1 MAKKRKASRV
11 AEAPSGPRDYDAKDA
26 RLGPITTYE
35 DIADEQEEYF
45 LDKDKILLGDE
56 QGTKRQRREQ
66 QEDDFLEL
74 SEDEVLGQDSDDSEN
89 EAFQQDASDRRKQKT
104 KAKKAAAKK
113 AKAAAAAARRGDDD
127 DDDDNGTSKKTGDD
141 EDGDQGWW
149 GTSKE
154 EYYDGEMI
162 ETEANALEEEAEA
175 RRLQKKQLSRMKAS
189 DFFDMDEWT
198 EKKTDTTPGAVATAA
213 AAAGDGHTVTLTTK
227 TNKEEIDSMTP
238 EEKAKFLKD
247 YYPEFDPLCDDF
259 VELEPLMHEY
269 KALAEGKPSE
279 SLEVVQFRALSCY
292 VATICMYLSLFM
304 SPSRDNPS
312 GSRYIMDADELHDHE
327 VMQYLVDTRATW
339 ERVKNLQARRAAKA
353 RKVAAAAALAV
364 ERAMEEK
371 AAQERAAA
379 AEATV
384 DKTKKKAK
392 TSKTAK
398 TDKADKTD
406 KAGKAKKKQSRATGA
421 SQELEASMADLSE
434 LLNKKPKKAKKA
446 SAAAPRGGDDDSND
460 GLSDLGEEEALD
472 ARTAEEKLKRKKSLG
487 YYTSQIMQKSNLRA
501 GASGQAGGDADI
513 PYRERFRDRQ
523 ARLEAAAAKRGQ
535 APIQPGEELGGSD
548 QGSDEDDNEDDNE
561 ADKEASLAYY
571 NSIVKAHEA
580 KMGVKAARKAAM
592 EAGKLDRILPETSLD
607 QDGRRQ
613 LTWEIEK
620 NKGLSHKTLK
630 EKKNNPRVKKRVKFE
645 KKKKQLASMR
655 AVYKP
660 VDRDNYQGERTGIST
675 GLIRSIKL
683 D

>member
-11 AEAPSGPRDYDAKDA
+11 AEAPSGPRDYDSNDA
-26 RLGPITTYE
+26 RLGPINTFE

-45 LDKDKILLGDE
+45 LDKDKILLADE

-66 QEDDFLEL
+66 EEDEFLDL
-74 SEDEVLGQDSDDSEN
+74 SDDEVLRRDSDDSAN
-89 EAFQQDASDRRKQKT
+89 EEAPDPSDRRKQKK
-104 KAKKAAAKK
+104 KAKKVAAKTKKAAAT
-113 AKAAAAAARRGDDD
+113 ASASRDSDDD
-127 DDDDNGTSKKTGDD
+127 DDDEDKPKKKGGEE

-149 GTSKE
+149 GTSKD
-154 EYYDGEMI
+154 EYYDGETI

-175 RRLQKKQLSRMKAS
+175 RRLQKKQLSRMKAE
-189 DFFDMDEWT
+189 DFFDMDDWT
-198 EKKTDTTPGAVATAA
+198 EKKDTKATDSATS
-213 AAAGDGHTVTLTTK
+213 AGRTVTLTTK

-238 EEKAKFLKD
+238 DEKTKFLKD

-259 VELEPLMHEY
+259 AELEPLMNEY

-304 SPSRDNPS
+304 SPSRDNPN
-312 GSRYIMDADELHDHE
+312 GTRYIMDPDELHDHE

-339 ERVKNLQARRAAKA
+339 ERVKKLQARRAVKAK
-353 RKVAAAAALAV
+353 KAAATAALAV
-364 ERAMEEK
+364 ERAIEEK
-371 AAQERAAA
+371 AAQELAAA
-379 AEATV
+379 DKAAKAEKSGSKA
-384 DKTKKKAK
+384 DKKKAK
-392 TSKTAK
+392 A
-398 TDKADKTD
+398 DKAE
-406 KAGKAKKKQSRATGA
+406 KAAAKAKKEKKDKRAGAA

-434 LLNKKPKKAKKA
+434 LLTKKPKKASKKA
-446 SAAAPRGGDDDSND
+446 SAVSRADDDSND
-460 GLSDLGEEEALD
+460 DLSDLGEEEALD

-487 YYTSQIMQKSNLRA
+487 YYTSQIMQKSNLRT
-501 GASGQAGGDADI
+501 GASGNAGGDADI

-523 ARLEAAAAKRGQ
+523 ARLEAAATRRGE
-535 APIQPGEELGGSD
+535 ATLQPGEELGGSND
-548 QGSDEDDNEDDNE
+548 DDEGSDGGGEGDE

-571 NSIVKAHEA
+571 DSIVNAHSA
-580 KMGVKAARKAAM
+580 KMDVKAARKAAI
-592 EAGKLDRILPETSLD
+592 EAGKLDRVLPETSLD
-607 QDGRRQ
+607 KDGRRQ

-655 AVYKP
+655 AVYKD
-660 VDRDNYQGERTGIST
+660 VDRDNYQGEKTGIST

>member
-11 AEAPSGPRDYDAKDA
+11 AEAPSGPREYDSKDA
-26 RLGPITTYE
+26 RLGPINTFE

-45 LDKDKILLGDE
+45 LDKDKILLADE
-56 QGTKRQRREQ
+56 QGTKRQRREHE
-66 QEDDFLEL
+66 EDDFLDL
-74 SEDEVLGQDSDDSEN
+74 SDDEVLGRDSDDSAN
-89 EAFQQDASDRRKQKT
+89 EEAQDPSDRRKQKK
-104 KAKKAAAKK
+104 KAKKAALKTK
-113 AKAAAAAARRGDDD
+113 KAAASAARGSDDD
-127 DDDDNGTSKKTGDD
+127 DEDTPKKKGGDE

-154 EYYDGEMI
+154 EYYDGETI

-175 RRLQKKQLSRMKAS
+175 RRLQKKQLSRMKAE

-198 EKKTDTTPGAVATAA
+198 EKKDTKAA
-213 AAAGDGHTVTLTTK
+213 SEAASGRTVKLATK
-227 TNKEEIDSMTP
+227 TNKEEIDSMAP
-238 EEKAKFLKD
+238 DEKTKFLKD

-259 VELEPLMHEY
+259 VALEPLMNEY

-304 SPSRDNPS
+304 SPSRDNPT
-312 GSRYIMDADELHDHE
+312 GTRYIMDPDELHDHE

-339 ERVKNLQARRAAKA
+339 ERVKKLQARRAAKA
-353 RKVAAAAALAV
+353 KKAAATAALAV
-364 ERAMEEK
+364 EQAIEEK
-371 AAQERAAA
+371 AAQELAAA
-379 AEATV
+379 RAEKAGKT

-392 TSKTAK
+392 A
-398 TDKADKTD
+398 DKAE
-406 KAGKAKKKQSRATGA
+406 KAGAKAKKEKKNKRAHAA
-421 SQELEASMADLSE
+421 SQQLEESMADLSE
-434 LLNKKPKKAKKA
+434 LLTKKPKKAKKA
-446 SAAAPRGGDDDSND
+446 ATVSRTNDDDDSDND
-460 GLSDLGEEEALD
+460 LSDLGEEEALD

-487 YYTSQIMQKSNLRA
+487 YYTSQIMQKSNLRT
-501 GASGQAGGDADI
+501 GASGNAGGDADI

-523 ARLEAAAAKRGQ
+523 ARLEAAAARRGN
-535 APIQPGEELGGSD
+535 APLQPGEELGGD
-548 QGSDEDDNEDDNE
+548 DDDEGSDGGDGDFDNE

-571 NSIVKAHEA
+571 DSIVNAHNA
-580 KMGVKAARKAAM
+580 KQDVKAARKAAI
-592 EAGKLDRILPETSLD
+592 EAGKLDRVLPESLLD
-607 QDGRRQ
+607 KDGRRQ

-655 AVYKP
+655 ATYKD
-660 VDRDNYQGERTGIST
+660 VDRDNYQGEKTGIST

>member
-11 AEAPSGPRDYDAKDA
+11 AEVPSGPKDYDAKDA

-35 DIADEQEEYF
+35 DIADEQEHYF
-45 LDKDKILLGDE
+45 LDQDKILLDAE

-66 QEDDFLEL
+66 KEDEFLEL
-74 SEDEVLGQDSDDSEN
+74 SDDEVLGADSDDSDN
-89 EAFQQDASDRRKQKT
+89 EPAEDPSERRKQKK

-113 AKAAAAAARRGDDD
+113 ARAAVNDS
-127 DDDDNGTSKKTGDD
+127 DDDNYDGGRKT
-141 EDGDQGWW
+141 EEEEGDQGWW
-149 GTSKE
+149 GTSKS
-154 EYYDGEMI
+154 EYYDGETI

-175 RRLQKKQLSRMKAS
+175 RRLQKKQLSRMKAE
-189 DFFDMDEWT
+189 DFFDIDEWT
-198 EKKTDTTPGAVATAA
+198 TPGNKDKTKGTAA
-213 AAAGDGHTVTLTTK
+213 AAGGATVTLTTK
-227 TNKEEIDSMTP
+227 TNKEEIDSMSS
-238 EEKAKFLKD
+238 EEKAKFLQD

-259 VELEPLMHEY
+259 VELEPLMNEY
-269 KALAEGKPSE
+269 KTLAEGKPSE

-304 SPSRDNPS
+304 SPSRDNPN
-312 GSRYIMDADELHDHE
+312 GNRYIMDPDELHDHE
-327 VMQYLVDTRATW
+327 VMQYLVDTRETW
-339 ERVKNLQARRAAKA
+339 ERVKRLQARRAAKA
-353 RKVAAAAALAV
+353 KKAAALA
-364 ERAMEEK
+364 AEEDK
-371 AAQERAAA
+371 IATAKSVLVAVAA
-379 AEATV
+379 AESEMAATKA
-384 DKTKKKAK
+384 DKTKKTKS
-392 TSKTAK
+392 TKTAD
-398 TDKADKTD
+398 TTA
-406 KAGKAKKKQSRATGA
+406 AKKSKKDKRANA
-421 SQELEASMADLSE
+421 VSQELENSMADLSE
-434 LLNKKPKKAKKA
+434 LLSKKPRKAKKTA
-446 SAAAPRGGDDDSND
+446 SASRNTGDDSDD
-460 GLSDLGEEEALD
+460 LSDLGEEDTID

-487 YYTSQIMQKSNLRA
+487 YYTSQIMQKSNLRS

-523 ARLEAAAAKRGQ
+523 ARLEATAARRAE

-548 QGSDEDDNEDDNE
+548 DDGASDDDGDAEKAAN
-561 ADKEASLAYY
+561 LAYY
-571 NSIVKAHEA
+571 DSIVKAHEV
-580 KMGVKAARKAAM
+580 KMDVKAARKAAI
-592 EAGKLDRILPETSLD
+592 EAGKLDRVMPESLLD
-607 QDGRRQ
+607 KDGRRQ

>member
-11 AEAPSGPRDYDAKDA
+11 AEEPSGPRDYDSKDA

-45 LDKDKILLGDE
+45 LDKDKILLADE

-66 QEDDFLEL
+66 QEAAFLEL
-74 SEDEVLGQDSDDSEN
+74 SDDEVLGADSDDSDN
-89 EAFQQDASDRRKQKT
+89 EPAQDPSSRRKQK
-104 KAKKAAAKK
+104 KVKKAAAKK
-113 AKAAAAAARRGDDD
+113 TKAAAAAAKDSDEDDD
-127 DDDDNGTSKKTGDD
+127 DEGAPKKAAD

-154 EYYDGEMI
+154 EYYDGETI

-175 RRLQKKQLSRMKAS
+175 RRLQKKQLSRMKAE
-189 DFFDMDEWT
+189 DFFDVDDWT
-198 EKKTDTTPGAVATAA
+198 EKKADTTSAA
-213 AAAGDGHTVTLTTK
+213 AAATAGDGRTVTLTTK

-238 EEKAKFLKD
+238 DEKTKFLKD

-259 VELEPLMHEY
+259 VELEPLMNEY

-279 SLEVVQFRALSCY
+279 SLKVVQFRALSCY

-304 SPSRDNPS
+304 SPSRDNP
-312 GSRYIMDADELHDHE
+312 GGNRYIMDADELHDHE
-327 VMQYLVDTRATW
+327 VMQYLVDTRETW
-339 ERVKNLQARRAAKA
+339 ERVKQLQARRAAKA
-353 RKVAAAAALAV
+353 KKAAATAALAV
-364 ERAMEEK
+364 EKAIEAK
-371 AAQERAAA
+371 AAQELAAA
-379 AEATV
+379 AAAAATGKMAKA
-384 DKTKKKAK
+384 DKTKKKK
-392 TSKTAK
+392 TLDS
-398 TDKADKTD
+398 DKA
-406 KAGKAKKKQSRATGA
+406 AAAAKKQKKDKRTGVV
-421 SQELEASMADLSE
+421 SQELEDSMADLSE
-434 LLNKKPKKAKKA
+434 LLAKKPKKAKKVLA
-446 SAAAPRGGDDDSND
+446 VSRANGDDSND
-460 GLSDLGEEEALD
+460 DLSDLGEEEALD

-487 YYTSQIMQKSNLRA
+487 YYTSQIMQKSNLRT
-501 GASGQAGGDADI
+501 GASGQAGGDVDI
-513 PYRERFRDRQ
+513 PHRERFRDRQ
-523 ARLEAAAAKRGQ
+523 ARLEAAAARRGQ
-535 APIQPGEELGGSD
+535 AAIQPGEELGGSD
-548 QGSDEDDNEDDNE
+548 DDEGSDGGEGES
-561 ADKEASLAYY
+561 DKEASLAYY
-571 NSIVKAHEA
+571 DSIVKARDA
-580 KMGVKAARKAAM
+580 KMDVKAARKAAI
-592 EAGKLDRILPETSLD
+592 EAGKLDRVLPETSLD
-607 QDGRRQ
+607 KDGRRQ